1 MNFMRISLVES
12 RLGLIRE
19 RNGVM
24 NALTSA
30 RQFGQAASQ
39 ANSNWSDSPSGRW
52 SIFPPKNL
60 GGPGPSA
67 AAEDLGDRRIPATTT
82 RGI

>member
-24 NALTSA
+24 NAFTSE

-39 ANSNWSDSPSGRW
+39 G
-52 SIFPPKNL
+52 KL
-60 GGPGPSA
+60 
-67 AAEDLGDRRIPATTT
+67 ELE
-82 RGI
+82 